1 MLFSFLDIRFLDF
14 LDANPF
20 PRIIYIYIERE
31 REREREI
38 RLEQISS
45 CINETLIELEAAY
58 TLSVYLTL
66 CLTPDLRDCTENFT
80 IVA

>member
-1 MLFSFLDIRFLDF
+1 
-14 LDANPF
+14 
-20 PRIIYIYIERE
+20 
-31 REREREI
+31 
-38 RLEQISS
+38 LEQISS